1 MKNHIETIKK
11 DQSKIKNAISEINNT
26 LEEINSRLDEAEDTI
41 SVLEDKVEKN
51 TQVEQQK
58 EKRHSKNER
67 LRNILD
73 NKEHN
78 NIYIMAISEEEKSE
92 QGNENRFEEVRTKN
106 IPNQVKKKDTQVQEA
121 QRVPN
126 KLDRNRPTPR
136 HIIPKQQNIYTFQVH
151 LELFVG

>member
-26 LEEINSRLDEAEDTI
+26 LERINSRLDEAEDTI

-73 NKEHN
+73 NMKHN
-78 NIYIMAISEEEKSE
+78 NIFIMGIPEGGESK
-92 QGNENRFEEVRTKN
+92 QGIES
-106 IPNQVKKKDTQVQEA
+106 
-121 QRVPN
+121 
-126 KLDRNRPTPR
+126 
-136 HIIPKQQNIYTFQVH
+136 
-151 LELFVG
+151 LFLIW